1 LTLSELDSKRV
12 AVTGSSS
19 GIGAATAALLV
30 QQGWQVVCLDRN
42 PSTGVS
48 SAAASIQVDV
58 ADESAVCAAFEKV
71 RQSLGGL
78 DALVTC
84 AGLYETTPFFETT
97 AATFSRI
104 LAVNVTGTFL
114 CIREAARLMQRG
126 ARICTVSSVAGLRG
140 GGIAGTVSYASTK
153 GAVLALT
160 KNAARELGPKGI
172 AVNTVAPGMIDTP
185 FAAVPL
191 SDETIRKRIEGM
203 SSFGRLGNA
212 DEIAQTIA
220 WLISPAASFVHGATI
235 VADGGMVMY

>member
-1 LTLSELDSKRV
+1 LTLSELNSKRV

-19 GIGAATAALLV
+19 GIGAATADLLV

-42 PSTGVS
+42 PGSRVS
-48 SAAASIQVDV
+48 NTAASVQVDV
-58 ADESAVCAAFEKV
+58 ADESAVCAAFAKIG
-71 RQSLGGL
+71 QTLGGL

-191 SDETIRKRIEGM
+191 SDVSIRKRIEGM

>member
-1 LTLSELDSKRV
+1 MNDISGKRV
-12 AVTGSSS
+12 AVTGSAS
-19 GIGAATAALLV
+19 GIGAATVGLLA
-30 QQGWQVVCLDRN
+30 QLGWRVVCLDRN
-42 PSTGVS
+42 PS
-48 SAAASIQVDV
+48 AEAPADSISIRLDV
-58 ADESAVCAAFEKV
+58 ADEAAVCAAFASI
-71 RQSLGGL
+71 RQQVGGL

-84 AGLYETTPFFETT
+84 AGLYETTPFFDTT
-97 AATFSRI
+97 AAMFSRI

-114 CIREAARLMQRG
+114 CIREAARMMQRG
-126 ARICTVSSVAGLRG
+126 ARICTVASVAGIRG
-140 GGIAGTVSYASTK
+140 GGLAGTVSYASTK

-191 SDETIRKRIEGM
+191 ADPSIRKRIEGM
-203 SSFGRLGNA
+203 SSFNRLGTPE
-212 DEIAQTIA
+212 EIAQTIA

>member
-1 LTLSELDSKRV
+1 MNDISGKRV
-12 AVTGSSS
+12 AVTGSAS
-19 GIGAATAALLV
+19 GIGAATVTLLA
-30 QQGWQVVCLDRN
+30 QLGWRVVCLDRS
-42 PSTGVS
+42 PPAEST
-48 SAAASIQVDV
+48 ADRISIRLDV
-58 ADESAVCAAFEKV
+58 ADEAAVCAAFADI
-71 RQSLGGL
+71 RQQLGGL

-84 AGLYETTPFFETT
+84 AGLYETTPFFDTT
-97 AATFSRI
+97 AAIFSRI

-114 CIREAARLMQRG
+114 CIREAARMMQRG
-126 ARICTVSSVAGLRG
+126 ARICTVASVAGLRG
-140 GGIAGTVSYASTK
+140 GGLAGTVSYASTK

-160 KNAARELGPKGI
+160 KNAARELGPQGI

-191 SDETIRKRIEGM
+191 SDPSIRRRIEGM
-203 SSFGRLGNA
+203 SSFNRLGSP

>member
-1 LTLSELDSKRV
+1 LALSELNSKRA

-19 GIGAATAALLV
+19 GIGAATAALLA

-42 PSTGVS
+42 PGAGLPAGATSM
-48 SAAASIQVDV
+48 QVDV
-58 ADESAVCAAFEKV
+58 ADEPAVCASFAMIGRK
-71 RQSLGGL
+71 LGGL

-126 ARICTVSSVAGLRG
+126 ARICTLSSVAGIRG

-191 SDETIRKRIEGM
+191 SDASIRRRIEGM
-203 SSFGRLGNA
+203 ASFGRLGNA
-212 DEIAQTIA
+212 EEIAQTIA